1 MPGMYQVYTTMSYSC
16 HMTGVYHIYTW
27 YIGKGYVSLSFVAG
41 FRGLH
46 QARPDPTPQDMPD
59 DHRQYPD
66 DAADFE
72 LPDQQELIDPFMAGL
87 CKESQHDCSSLV
99 QKAASCLIATL
110 YSRSETKTQSGKGLL
125 QNARS
130 CCIGMDSRTI
140 GARKV
145 IDILVI

>member
-1 MPGMYQVYTTMSYSC
+1 M
-16 HMTGVYHIYTW
+16 
-27 YIGKGYVSLSFVAG
+27 
-41 FRGLH
+41 
-46 QARPDPTPQDMPD
+46 TPQDMPD
-59 DHRQYPD
+59 DHRQNPD

-72 LPDQQELIDPFMAGL
+72 LPDQQELIDAFMAGL
-87 CKESQHDCSSLV
+87 CKEGQHDCRSLV
-99 QKAASCLIATL
+99 QKAASCLIPTL
-110 YSRSETKTQSGKGLL
+110 YSRSESESETTTQSGKGLL